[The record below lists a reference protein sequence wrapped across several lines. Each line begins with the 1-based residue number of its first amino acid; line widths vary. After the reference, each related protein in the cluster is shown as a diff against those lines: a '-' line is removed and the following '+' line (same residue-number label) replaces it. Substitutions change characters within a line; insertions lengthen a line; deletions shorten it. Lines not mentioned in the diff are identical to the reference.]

1 MALLVQKFGGSSV
14 ATPDRLGN
22 VRDRIRQA
30 VAAGHQVV
38 AVVSAM
44 GKTTDE
50 LLGLAAA
57 VTGGQGGNERERDL
71 LLASGEQVSVALLAL
86 ALQAAGQPAI
96 GLLGHHLRIVAEPIH
111 GRARIL
117 YVETERLRTH
127 LNQGEVVV
135 VAGFQGVAAVG
146 DRVTDEIVTLGRGGS
161 DTSAVAIAAAL
172 EADRCE
178 IYTDVPGILTTD
190 PRIVPAA
197 SLLATITCDEMLE
210 LASQGAKVLHPRA
223 VEIARNFGVDL
234 VVRSSWSADPG
245 TLVVSPP
252 HCQGNPKALEVH
264 NFVEGVTLD
273 TRHIKIGLLEVPD
286 RPGIAAQLFGALA
299 EAGIEV
305 ETIVQSIYDRTSAG
319 PVNDIV
325 FTVPRAQ
332 QAAAAALLPTLPFAP
347 QAIQI
352 DPEVVRVSIVGVG
365 IVGRPGILAQMFDA
379 LAHGQINIQTIATSE
394 IEVSCLVAQTDG
406 DRAVQILQE
415 TFGVPQV
422 PVLETTLSP
431 EARTVCGVALD
442 RQRVKL
448 AVRGVPDRPGAAA
461 QIFRHLADRGIVL
474 DTIAQAQSSHNANDI
489 AFTVATADAEAAH
502 AALQTVAQAL
512 HCQGVVYDGEIA
524 KVSIVG
530 AAMTRHAGIAARMF
544 RALADLGVNIETIA
558 TSEIKVSCIVREQQA
573 EAAVHRI
580 HEAFALGGDRP
591 VVVPDRA
598 G

>member
-14 ATPDRLGN
+14 ATPDRLRN
-22 VRDRIRQA
+22 VRDRIRET
-30 VAAGHQVV
+30 VAAGHRVV

-50 LLGLAAA
+50 LLALAAA
-57 VTGGQGGNERERDL
+57 VTEGQGGRERERDL

-86 ALQAAGQPAI
+86 ALQAAGQPAV
-96 GLLGHHLRIVAEPIH
+96 GLLGHQLRIVAEPIH

-117 YVETERLRTH
+117 YVETDRLLSH

-135 VAGFQGVAAVG
+135 VAGFQGVAAAG

-172 EADRCE
+172 GADRCE

-197 SLLATITCDEMLE
+197 SLLPTITCDEMLE

-234 VVRSSWSADPG
+234 VVRSSWSRDPG

-273 TRHIKIGLLEVPD
+273 DRHIKIGLLAVPD
-286 RPGIAAQLFGALA
+286 RPGIAAQLFGTLA
-299 EAGIEV
+299 AAGIEV
-305 ETIVQSIYDRTSAG
+305 ETIVQSIYHPTAAG

-332 QAAAAALLPTLPFAP
+332 QAAATALVTQLGLAEPLV
-347 QAIQI
+347 

-365 IVGRPGILAQMFDA
+365 IVGRPGIVAQMFDA
-379 LAHGQINIQTIATSE
+379 LAQAHINLQTIATSE
-394 IEVSCLVAQTDG
+394 IEVSCLVAKDQG
-406 DRAVQILQE
+406 QRAVEILQK
-415 TFGVPQV
+415 TFDVPQV
-422 PVLETTLSP
+422 PVLETTLHP
-431 EARTVCGVALD
+431 EARVVCGVALD
-442 RQRVKL
+442 RHRVKL
-448 AVRGVPDRPGAAA
+448 AVRGVPDRPGTAA
-461 QIFRHLADRGIVL
+461 QIFRHLANQGIVL
-474 DTIAQAQSSHNANDI
+474 DTIAQAQSSQNTNDI
-489 AFTVATADAEAAH
+489 AFTVATADAAATH
-502 AALQTVAQAL
+502 AALQTVAQTL
-512 HCQGVVYDGEIA
+512 GCRDVVYDGEIA

-530 AAMTRHAGIAARMF
+530 AAMARQAGVAARMF

-591 VVVPDRA
+591 ILVPNRA

>member
-1 MALLVQKFGGSSV
+1 MAILVQKFGGSSV

-22 VRDRIRQA
+22 VRDRIRQT
-30 VAAGHQVV
+30 VAAGHRVV

-86 ALQAAGQPAI
+86 ALQAAGQPAV
-96 GLLGHHLRIVAEPIH
+96 GLLGHQLRIVAEPVH

-117 YVETERLRTH
+117 YVETDRLLTH
-127 LNQGEVVV
+127 LNKGEVVV

-172 EADRCE
+172 AADRCE

-197 SLLATITCDEMLE
+197 SLLPTITCDEMLE

-223 VEIARNFGVDL
+223 VEIARNFGVNL

-245 TLVVSPP
+245 TLVLSPP

-273 TRHIKIGLLEVPD
+273 DRHVKIGLLAVPD
-286 RPGIAAQLFGALA
+286 CPGIAAQLFGALA
-299 EAGIEV
+299 DAAIEV
-305 ETIVQSIYDRTSAG
+305 ETIVQSIYDRSAAG
-319 PVNDIV
+319 PINDIV
-325 FTVPRAQ
+325 FTVPRSQ
-332 QAAAAALLPTLPFAP
+332 QTAAATIAAHLGLAP
-347 QAIQI
+347 QGPLI
-352 DPEVVRVSIVGVG
+352 DPDVVRVSIVGVG
-365 IVGRPGILAQMFDA
+365 IVGRPGIVAQMFDA
-379 LAHGQINIQTIATSE
+379 LAQAEINIQTIATSE
-394 IEVSCLVAQTDG
+394 IEVSCLVAKPQG
-406 DRAVQILQE
+406 DRAAQILQE

-422 PVLETTLSP
+422 PVLDTTLHP
-431 EARTVCGVALD
+431 EARVVCGVALD
-442 RQRVKL
+442 RHRVKL
-448 AVRGVPDRPGAAA
+448 AVRGVPDRPGTAA
-461 QIFRHLADRGIVL
+461 QIFRQLAAAGIPL
-474 DTIAQAQSSHNANDI
+474 DTIAQAQSSRHTNDI
-489 AFTVATADAEAAH
+489 AFTVATADADRAH
-502 AALQTVAQAL
+502 QVLQAVAQTL
-512 HCQGVVYDGEIA
+512 GCRDVVYDGEIA

-530 AAMTRHAGIAARMF
+530 AAMARQAGVAARMF
-544 RALADLGVNIETIA
+544 QALADLGVNIETIA

-591 VVVPDRA
+591 VLVPNRA

>member
-1 MALLVQKFGGSSV
+1 MALIVQKYGGTSV
-14 ATPDRLGN
+14 GS
-22 VRDRIRQA
+22 VERIQA
-30 VAAGHQVV
+30 VAQRVKRAVDAGNSLVV
-38 AVVSAM
+38 VVSAM

-50 LLGLAAA
+50 LLDLAAA

-86 ALQAAGQPAI
+86 ALQAAGQPAV
-96 GLLGHHLRIVAEPIH
+96 GLLGHHLRIVAEPFH

-117 YVETERLRTH
+117 FVETDRLRSH
-127 LNQGEVVV
+127 LNRGEVAV
-135 VAGFQGVAAVG
+135 VAGFQGVAAMG
-146 DRVTDEIVTLGRGGS
+146 DRITDEIVTLGRGGS

-172 EADRCE
+172 GADRCE

-197 SLLATITCDEMLE
+197 SLLDTITCDEMLE

-234 VVRSSWSADPG
+234 VVRSSWSTEPG

-273 TRHIKIGLLEVPD
+273 DRHIKIGLLAVPD
-286 RPGIAAQLFGALA
+286 RPGIAAQLFGTLA
-299 EAGIEV
+299 DAGIEV
-305 ETIVQSIYDRTSAG
+305 ETIVQSIYHPTAAG

-325 FTVPRAQ
+325 FTVPRPQ
-332 QAAAAALLPTLPFAP
+332 QEAATALAARLGLAP
-347 QAIQI
+347 QGPLV
-352 DPEVVRVSIVGVG
+352 DPDVVRVSIVGVG
-365 IVGRPGILAQMFDA
+365 IVGRPGIVAQMFDA
-379 LAHGQINIQTIATSE
+379 LAQAGINLQTIATSE
-394 IEVSCLVAQTDG
+394 IEVSCLVAKDQG
-406 DRAVQILQE
+406 DRAVQVLQQ

-422 PVLETTLSP
+422 PVLETTLRP
-431 EARTVCGVALD
+431 DARTVCGVALD
-442 RQRVKL
+442 RHRVKL
-448 AVRGVPDRPGAAA
+448 AVRGVPDRPGTAA
-461 QIFRHLADRGIVL
+461 QIFRHLADCGIVL
-474 DTIAQAQSSHNANDI
+474 DTIAQAQSSQNTNDI
-489 AFTVATADAEAAH
+489 AFTVATADARAAH
-502 AALQTVAQAL
+502 GALQTVAQTL
-512 HCQGVVYDGEIA
+512 GCRDVVYDGEIA

-530 AAMTRHAGIAARMF
+530 AAMVRQAGVAARMF

-591 VVVPDRA
+591 ILVPNRA

>member
-1 MALLVQKFGGSSV
+1 MAILVQKFGGSSV
-14 ATPDRLGN
+14 ATPDRLHN
-22 VRDRIRQA
+22 VRDRILQT
-30 VAAGHQVV
+30 VAAGHPVV

-50 LLGLAAA
+50 LLALAAA
-57 VTGGQGGNERERDL
+57 VTEGRGGSDRERDL

-86 ALQAAGQPAI
+86 ALQAAGQPAV

-117 YVETERLRTH
+117 YVETDRLWAH
-127 LNQGEVVV
+127 LHQGEVVV
-135 VAGFQGVAAVG
+135 VAGFQGVAAMG

-172 EADRCE
+172 AADRCE

-197 SLLATITCDEMLE
+197 SLLTTITCDEMLE

-234 VVRSSWSADPG
+234 VVRSSWSQDPG

-273 TRHIKIGLLEVPD
+273 DRHIKVGLLEVPD

-305 ETIVQSIYDRTSAG
+305 ETIIQSIYDRTLAG

-325 FTVPRAQ
+325 FTVPRSQ
-332 QAAAAALLPTLPFAP
+332 QAAAAALLPTLPFVP
-347 QAIQI
+347 QSIQI

-365 IVGRPGILAQMFDA
+365 IVGRPGIVAQMFDA
-379 LAHGQINIQTIATSE
+379 LAQAQINIQTIATSE
-394 IEVSCLVAQTDG
+394 IEVSCLVARAEG
-406 DRAVQILQE
+406 DRAAQLLQD

-422 PVLETTLSP
+422 PVLETTLHP
-431 EARTVCGVALD
+431 EARVVCGVALD

-461 QIFRHLADRGIVL
+461 QIFRYLADRGIVL
-474 DTIAQAQSSHNANDI
+474 DTIAQAQSSQNTNDI
-489 AFTVATADAEAAH
+489 VFTVATADASSAQ
-502 AALQTVAQAL
+502 AALETVAQAL
-512 HCQGVVYDGEIA
+512 GCRDVIYDGEIA

-530 AAMTRHAGIAARMF
+530 AAMARQAGVAARMF

-591 VVVPDRA
+591 VVVPNRA